1 MLNVLYSL
9 LFLKQFIL
17 KNILFIFFISGIC
30 VQKSL
35 AQKVSKPK
43 DSISIKRLA
52 EVIVTG
58 VISTSEKQK
67 FSMPV
72 STISQVELLQN
83 TATNII
89 DAIAVLPGVSQITNG
104 PAISKPVVRGLGY
117 NRVLVMNDGIRQE
130 GQQWGDEFGIEADEY
145 TISRVEVLKGPS
157 SLRYGSDAM
166 AGVINLLPEPVAPEG
181 KIKGRL
187 ITNYQTNNGLKAGN
201 AHLAGNNDGII
212 WSLNYTYKIA
222 HDYKNRYDGYVWN
235 SNYGENDF
243 KATIGVQKKWGNS
256 TISFSM
262 FNLKLGIIEGARDEE
277 SGAFTKST
285 INYNGTEDSAVTVQ
299 QDEFKKYGKYNV
311 IQQHVLHN
319 KLVWDNSINVGR
331 DKIGITLG
339 FQYNHRQEANDILAG
354 DIYNFDFLQ
363 QTFNYDIGYVF
374 AEKNNWHLTAGVNGM
389 AQYFKNKGT
398 AFLFPEYTS
407 FDFGIYSIAKKTINK
422 LTLTGGLR
430 FDTRNFKGD
439 DLYVDENG
447 ARLPGPAA
455 NATQQFKAYNSN
467 FSGLSG
473 SIGATYDFTNVVYGK
488 FNVARGYRAP
498 NVAESGSNGIHDGTP
513 FYEIGDANLKPESS
527 LQVDATLGINAT
539 DFTAEATL
547 FRNQINHYIFPLK
560 LGSVFGGDSLTQD
573 APTFKFVAGD
583 AVLSGGEITFNLH
596 PQNAK
601 WLHWDNAY
609 SFLNAIQKNQGDSSK
624 YLPYSPPNKFQTK
637 IKLVANK
644 LGAGLHN
651 SFFALGV
658 DEFFEQSNV
667 FYKFDNET
675 ITPAYTLVNAGIGT
689 DIWSKNKS
697 MLSIYLMVNNIG
709 DVAYQSNMSRLK
721 YTDVNNATGRI
732 GVFNVGRNF
741 SIKLLIPFDIK

>member
-1 MLNVLYSL
+1 MNKIL
-9 LFLKQFIL
+9 L
-17 KNILFIFFISGIC
+17 IFFFSFFC
-30 VQKSL
+30 VQQSD
-35 AQKVSKPK
+35 AQKITNPK
-43 DSISIKRLA
+43 DSFLIQRLA

-72 STISQVELLQN
+72 STISQNELLQN
-83 TATNII
+83 TVTNII

-117 NRVLVMNDGIRQE
+117 NRVLVINDGIRLE

-166 AGVINLLPEPVAPEG
+166 AGVINLLPDPEVKEG

-187 ITNYQTNNGLKAGN
+187 ITNYQTNNGLIAVN
-201 AHLAGNNDGII
+201 ANIAGNNDGFT
-212 WSLNYTYKIA
+212 WRLNYTYKIA
-222 HDYKNRYDGYVWN
+222 HDYKNKYDGYVWN

-243 KATIGVQKKWGNS
+243 KATIGMQKKWGYSNV
-256 TISFSM
+256 SFSM
-262 FNLKLGIIEGARDEE
+262 FNLKLGIIEGARNEE
-277 SGAFTKST
+277 SGAFTKNT
-285 INYNGTEDSAVTVQ
+285 RNFNGTEDSAVIVQ
-299 QDEFKKYGKYNV
+299 HDEFKKYGNYNV
-311 IQQHVLHN
+311 IHQHVYHN
-319 KLVWDNSINVGR
+319 KLVWDNSLNIGK
-331 DKIGITLG
+331 DKLGIRLG
-339 FQYNHRQEANDILAG
+339 YQYNHRQEANDIVLG
-354 DIYNFDFLQ
+354 DTYNFDFLQ
-363 QTFNYDIGYVF
+363 QTFNYDIGYIF

-389 AQYFKNKGT
+389 AQHFKNKGI

-422 LTLTGGLR
+422 LTLSGGLR

-439 DLYVDENG
+439 DLYVDEKG
-447 ARLPGPAA
+447 ARLPGFTT

-473 SIGATYDFTNVVYGK
+473 SIGATYDFTSIVYGK
-488 FNVARGYRAP
+488 LNVAKGYRAP

-513 FYEIGDANLKPESS
+513 FYEIGDAHLKPESS
-527 LQVDATLGINAT
+527 LQVDATIGINKN
-539 DFTAEATL
+539 DFSAEVSL
-547 FRNQINHYIFPLK
+547 FHNQINHYIFPSK
-560 LGSVFGGDSLTQD
+560 LGSAFGGDSLTQG

-583 AVLSGGEITFNLH
+583 AVLYGGEITFYLH

-624 YLPYSPPNKFQTK
+624 YLPYSPPNKFQSK
-637 IKLVANK
+637 IKLIADK
-644 LGAGLHN
+644 LGAHLRN
-651 SFFALGV
+651 SFFAVEV
-658 DEFFEQSNV
+658 DKFFEQSNV
-667 FYKFDNET
+667 FYKFGNET
-675 ITPAYTLVNAGIGT
+675 ITPAYALVNAGIGT
-689 DIWSKNKS
+689 EIWSKNKS
-697 MLSIYLMVNNIG
+697 LLSIYFSINNMS

-721 YTDVNNATGRI
+721 YTDINNATGRI
-732 GVFNVGRNF
+732 GVYNMGRNF
-741 SIKLLIPFDIK
+741 SIKLFIPIDIK